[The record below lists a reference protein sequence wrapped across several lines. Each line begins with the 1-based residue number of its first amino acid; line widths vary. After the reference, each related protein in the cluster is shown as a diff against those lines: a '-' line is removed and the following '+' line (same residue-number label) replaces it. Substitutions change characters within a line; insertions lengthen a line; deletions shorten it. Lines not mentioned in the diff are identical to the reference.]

1 MEMELKL
8 ERDFIGYA
16 AATAALIV
24 AYVLAAWARSR
35 NGNGWSWNIL
45 VITQGAHARASISKL
60 QLFFF
65 TLIVLWVVVA
75 DLVWTGRLTGL
86 SSDIL
91 ILLGIGAAGTAGGKV
106 TAIAKK
112 QLSFENRAWL
122 MRKGWIKESIER
134 EPSDRKPEFGDL
146 LRSGNEFDISKF
158 QLLVFSLVIGVA
170 LIYFTAYGADLK
182 SLSDFEIPG
191 EYLGLIGLSQVVY
204 VGGKAVGTNT
214 KADLD
219 KKLNE
224 VRNLETAFISAA
236 DKAWAQDESQEK
248 LTLVTARSAAPE
260 AYRAYRLRAEEAATM
275 VGECIGGNV
284 SEKSIEP
291 SIPG

>member
-1 MEMELKL
+1 MEM

-16 AATAALIV
+16 AATAAVIV
-24 AYVLAAWARSR
+24 AYAIAAWARSK
-35 NGNGWSWNIL
+35 NGNGWSGNIL

-65 TLIVLWVVVA
+65 TLVVLWAVVA
-75 DLVWTGRLTGL
+75 DLFWTGRLIDL

-91 ILLGIGAAGTAGGKV
+91 VLLGIGAAGTAGGKI

-170 LIYFTAYGADLK
+170 LIYFTGFGPDAK
-182 SLSDFEIPG
+182 SLSNFEIPAG
-191 EYLGLIGLSQVVY
+191 YLGLIGLSQVVY

-224 VRNLETAFISAA
+224 VRKLETAFITAA
-236 DKAWAQDESQEK
+236 DKTWAQNASQKK
-248 LTLVTARSAAPE
+248 LTLDTARAAAPE

>member
-1 MEMELKL
+1 MEME
-8 ERDFIGYA
+8 RDFLGYA
-16 AATAALIV
+16 AATAVLIG
-24 AYVLAAWARSR
+24 AYLLAAWARSR

-75 DLVWTGRLTGL
+75 DLVWTGRLIGL

-146 LRSGNEFDISKF
+146 LCSGNEFDISKF
-158 QLLVFSLVIGVA
+158 QLLVFSLVIGAA
-170 LIYFTAYGADLK
+170 LVYFTAYGADVQ

-224 VRNLETAFISAA
+224 VRKLETAFISAA
-236 DKAWAQDESQEK
+236 DKAWAQDGSQEK
-248 LTLVTARSAAPE
+248 LTLDTARSAAPE

-284 SEKSIEP
+284 SEESIEP